1 MDQAYN
7 FQGLS
12 FFRTSRETRIA
23 ENVMPKKT
31 YPLQGIMSQCI
42 LNDSYNIKVAANAD
56 RCLMKTNAPNQH
68 WMLDALTFA
77 YFDSCKSFFALAY
90 NQETNACLSKG
101 KRQKIAY
108 PHPRTNRLQ
117 V

>member
-1 MDQAYN
+1 
-7 FQGLS
+7 
-12 FFRTSRETRIA
+12 
-23 ENVMPKKT
+23 
-31 YPLQGIMSQCI
+31 MSQCI

-56 RCLMKTNAPNQH
+56 RCFMKTNAPNQH

-108 PHPRTNRLQ
+108 PHPGTNRLL